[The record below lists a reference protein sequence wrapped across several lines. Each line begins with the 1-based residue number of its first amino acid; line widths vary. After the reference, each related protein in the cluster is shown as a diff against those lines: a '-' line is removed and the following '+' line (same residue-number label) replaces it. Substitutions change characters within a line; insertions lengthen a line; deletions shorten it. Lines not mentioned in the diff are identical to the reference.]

1 MLAYLLLITA
11 VFVLFMYITYDVFA
25 EIEKQEREGNNNDN
39 D

>member
-11 VFVLFMYITYDVFA
+11 VFVLFMYITYDVFT
-25 EIEKQEREGNNNDN
+25 EIEKQEREDNNNDN